1 MDQQELGF
9 LDYRAID
16 NYIFNGLTKKGFV
29 PGFEEVQ
36 AVTDIVVS
44 MLVEMG
50 VAFEQE
56 VIEEEDEAE

>member
-9 LDYRAID
+9 LDHRAID
-16 NYIFNGLTKKGFV
+16 NYIFNGLVEKGFV

-36 AVTDIVVS
+36 AITDVIVS
-44 MLVEMG
+44 MLIDMG

-56 VIEEEDEAE
+56 EVEEEDEAE